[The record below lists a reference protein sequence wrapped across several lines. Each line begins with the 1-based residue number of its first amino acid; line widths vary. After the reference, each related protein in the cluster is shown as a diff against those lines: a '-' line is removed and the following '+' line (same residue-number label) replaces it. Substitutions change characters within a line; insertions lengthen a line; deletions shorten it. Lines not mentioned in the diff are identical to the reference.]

1 MWQDLFKKV
10 VVSNRL
16 ARKQIEMAR
25 ALEFNRAWAEAETL
39 SKRIPE
45 SKEPR
50 MWQWRNV
57 NRQREVRGKSW
68 GGEGGDPVDEMPGGV
83 GEGQG
88 SQDNELGGD
97 KERAWVSHVHSREL
111 T

>member
-57 NRQREVRGKSW
+57 NRQREIRGKSW

-83 GEGQG
+83 GEGREVKTMNWEETRKGHG
-88 SQDNELGGD
+88 S
-97 KERAWVSHVHSREL
+97 AMFIREN
-111 T
+111 